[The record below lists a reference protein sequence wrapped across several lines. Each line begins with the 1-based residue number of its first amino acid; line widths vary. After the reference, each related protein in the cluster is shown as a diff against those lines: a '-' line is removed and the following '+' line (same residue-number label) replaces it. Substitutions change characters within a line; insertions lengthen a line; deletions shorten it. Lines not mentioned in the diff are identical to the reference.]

1 MSLVHPREG
10 KQKKGREA
18 GVELERV
25 RCRKGLM
32 PEGYITGD
40 YEEWKSSSF
49 LLA

>member
-1 MSLVHPREG
+1 MRLINPREG
-10 KQKKGREA
+10 KQKKRREV

-40 YEEWKSSSF
+40 
-49 LLA
+49 